1 MASNAELSRLAHQ
14 WAVRVSTTQDALEL
28 TRQPEFEALLTAVK
42 QSDARFAFE
51 REGRPEA
58 IAAVREALPAMERD
72 LFDAVIDDH
81 ACEVAALN
89 EILQVVAQA
98 LLRVQRV

>member
-1 MASNAELSRLAHQ
+1 MPSDSELVRLADT
-14 WAVRVSTTQDALEL
+14 WAVRISSTSAPPTLALE
-28 TRQPEFEALLTAVK
+28 PEFHALLDAVK
-42 QSDARFAFE
+42 RSDSRFAFE

-72 LFDAVIDDH
+72 LFDAIVDDH

-89 EILQVVAQA
+89 ETLQVIAQA
-98 LLRVQRV
+98 LLRVQRA